1 MEFKSRFVRGLPVLA
16 LAASLLVPF
25 KPLAA
30 AEGPYTAARPDVSA
44 VPAAQITA
52 ADPAAADE
60 LDAAVK
66 ARKPRR
72 DKKLRTIAAADPA
85 AARDALDGKKDHR
98 RKPRNA

>member
-16 LAASLLVPF
+16 LAASLLIPF

-30 AEGPYTAARPDVSA
+30 AEGPYTAVGPGVSA

-52 ADPAAADE
+52 ADPAGDSGE
-60 LDAAVK
+60 LDAAG
-66 ARKPRR
+66 
-72 DKKLRTIAAADPA
+72 KLRQPGHGKKRHLSAADPT
-85 AARDALDGKKDHR
+85 AARDALDGKKGR